1 MKAKIEER
9 VMALAGILQAAALVS
24 HAANN
29 GMLSQN
35 SLESSLSSIF
45 VTSPTDA
52 LEVYGGTEGVSLGVK
67 LLHEI
72 LVKLRLVEHG
82 ELFRYSMS
90 LVGLARKLASQQGV
104 LQELRR
110 KISYIDDHRQVVDPQ
125 LLNASVIAGLAD
137 LYQDTIGQIGHKI
150 QIVGKR
156 QHLENTS
163 NVNRIRALLL
173 AGIRSAV
180 LWQQLGGRRRH
191 LLFSYGAIVAALENI
206 KININNN
213 NLNNLY

>member
-52 LEVYGGTEGVSLGVK
+52 LEVYGGTEGVALGVK

-72 LVKLRLVEHG
+72 LIELRLVEHA
-82 ELFRYSMS
+82 ELLRYSMA
-90 LVGLARKLASQQGV
+90 LVGLERKLASQPGV
-104 LQELRR
+104 LQELGR
-110 KISYIDDHRQVVDPQ
+110 KISYIDDHRPVVDPP
-125 LLNASVIAGLAD
+125 LLNASVIAELAD
-137 LYQDTIGQIGHKI
+137 LYQDTIGQIGPKI

-156 QHLENTS
+156 QHLENTT
-163 NVNRIRALLL
+163 NVSRIRALLL

-180 LWQQLGGRRRH
+180 LWRQLGGRGRH
-191 LLFSYGAIVAALENI
+191 LLFSYGSIVAALENI
-206 KININNN
+206 
-213 NLNNLY
+213 